1 MKQKKHTHGF
11 KVPETY
17 FADFEERLFTKLEE
31 IELPMETGFTV
42 PEGYFETMEKSVLER
57 LDIPKEKGKVIPLF
71 FRKVWGYAASVAACA
86 AFVFFVFN
94 MNKAE
99 TNSFNNLQFSAV
111 SNYIE
116 GENLGLDMFE
126 IESILNEEEINEFQI
141 GNDLVSDAVLE
152 EYLLEN
158 VDVSMLLN
166 Q

>member
-1 MKQKKHTHGF
+1 MKQNKHTHGF

-17 FADFEERLFTKLEE
+17 FSDFEALLFSKLEE
-31 IELPMETGFTV
+31 AGLPMETGFKV

-57 LDIPKEKGKVIPLF
+57 LDIPTEKGKVIPLF
-71 FRKVWGYAASVAACA
+71 SRKVLGYAASVAACA
-86 AFVFFVFN
+86 ALVFFAFN

-99 TNSFNNLQFSAV
+99 TNGFENLQFSAV

-126 IESILNEEEINEFQI
+126 IETILNEEEISNFQFDE
-141 GNDLVSDAVLE
+141 NLVSDAVLE